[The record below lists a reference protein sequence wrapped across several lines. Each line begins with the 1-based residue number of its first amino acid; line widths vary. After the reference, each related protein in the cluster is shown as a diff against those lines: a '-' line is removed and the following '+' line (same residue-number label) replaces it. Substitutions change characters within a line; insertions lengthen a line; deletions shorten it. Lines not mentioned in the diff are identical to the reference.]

1 MSRCTANK
9 ERNIQNE
16 AVSDTLRARSVLTI
30 VGNKPEVVAVRNI
43 TLAQGHGEITLDGAY
58 RLSSIELHQ
67 LEEFEAVI
75 CDS

>member
-9 ERNIQNE
+9 ERSIQNE
-16 AVSDTLRARSVLTI
+16 AVSDRAHSVLTI